1 MRLRLPSFPATL
13 APAQGFSMAEVLVA
27 TGIMGLLGAGGVAAL
42 GLRGCELSAA
52 QAELRGSLDQAFAEA
67 RARGR
72 NVHVSMS
79 DAQGTDVLPV
89 RLPRKVKF
97 GKPAHI
103 PLPPGVA
110 DPRRADETGE
120 AHARITVTPRRT
132 ATAALWFLNDGEEA
146 LCMRLNGHGSVLMY
160 RWRKPLQRWVRV

>member
-1 MRLRLPSFPATL
+1 M
-13 APAQGFSMAEVLVA
+13 MEVLMT
-27 TGIMGLLGAGGVAAL
+27 TGILGILGAAAGTSL
-42 GLRGCELSAA
+42 GLRGCDLSVA
-52 QAELRGSLDQAFAEA
+52 QSELRGSLDQAFAEA

-79 DAQGTDVLPV
+79 DERGTDVFPV

-97 GKPAHI
+97 GKPDHI

-110 DPRRADETGE
+110 DPKRADATGE

-132 ATAALWFLNDGEEA
+132 ATAALWFLHDGEEA
-146 LCMRLNGHGSVLMY
+146 ICMRLNGRGSVLMY

>member
-1 MRLRLPSFPATL
+1 MGIPVMAIHRSKGFTL
-13 APAQGFSMAEVLVA
+13 AEMLVA
-27 TGIMGLLGAGGVAAL
+27 TGILGILGAAGATAL
-42 GLRGCELSAA
+42 GLRGCDLSVA

-72 NVHVSMS
+72 DVHVSMS
-79 DAQGTDVLPV
+79 DAKGMDVLPV
-89 RLPRKVKF
+89 RLPRRVKF
-97 GKPAHI
+97 GKPDHI
-103 PLPPGVA
+103 PLPPGV
-110 DPRRADETGE
+110 PEPKRAASTGE